1 MRTVEF
7 PDLKLNYNIPETLAE
22 CSTDEY
28 LAVSYLVFMY
38 LNGSISYEEFRVH
51 AVTKLMNIKVSKKFK
66 NDIDIHSNIY
76 LLSELMSSYFED
88 TEDGSKKI
96 VLDFLQIK
104 IPKMKIGVRTY
115 YAPEES
121 LFLLSY
127 GEFAD
132 ASRIFDDFHSFGDIH
147 CLYLLAAILYR
158 KRKPFSKQRYDY
170 DSKKID
176 KTAKRFKKYAAP
188 SFIYGT
194 YLQFVAFKQYLP
206 VAEIP
211 WGGKL
216 LNFEIL
222 FEGGETTESTIPGIG
237 AESMVFSLAESGVF
251 GSTEKVRNT
260 NFLEIMIHLYD
271 LRKRDLENQKPENN
285 ADSK

>member
-1 MRTVEF
+1 MRTVEI
-7 PDLKLNYNIPETLAE
+7 PDLNLTYNIPETLGE
-22 CSTDEY
+22 CSKEEY
-28 LAVSYLVFMY
+28 LSISYLIFMY
-38 LNGSISYEEFRVH
+38 LNGSVSYEEFRIH
-51 AVTKLMNIKVSKKFK
+51 AITKLMNIKVSEAFSE
-66 NDIDIHSNIY
+66 DIDIHSNIY

-104 IPKMKIGVRTY
+104 IPSAKIGLHTY
-115 YAPEES
+115 YGPEES
-121 LFLLSY
+121 LFTLTY

-132 ASRIFDDFHSFGDIH
+132 ASRVFDEFHSSGDVH
-147 CLYLLAAILYR
+147 CLFLLAAILYR
-158 KRKPFSKQRYDY
+158 KRKLLTKERIRYN
-170 DSKKID
+170 SKKID
-176 KTAKRFKKYAAP
+176 KAAKHFTKHTSC
-188 SFIYGT
+188 SFIYGV
-194 YLQFVAFKQYLP
+194 YLQFTAFRQYLP

-211 WGGKL
+211 WGGQV

-222 FEGGETTESTIPGIG
+222 FENEETSETTIPGIG

-271 LRKRDLENQKPENN
+271 LRKRDIENQKKEN
-285 ADSK
+285 AKSK

>member
-1 MRTVEF
+1 MRTVEI
-7 PDLKLNYNIPETLAE
+7 PDLKLTYNIPETLGE
-22 CSTDEY
+22 CSKKEY
-28 LAVSYLVFMY
+28 LSISYLIFMY
-38 LNGSISYEEFRVH
+38 LNGSVSYEEFRIH
-51 AVTKLMNIKVSKKFK
+51 AITKLMNIKVSEAFSE
-66 NDIDIHSNIY
+66 DIDIHSNIY

-104 IPKMKIGVRTY
+104 IPSIKIGLATY
-115 YAPEES
+115 YGPEES
-121 LFLLSY
+121 LFTLTY

-132 ASRIFDDFHSFGDIH
+132 ASRVFDEFHSSGDVH

-158 KRKPFSKQRYDY
+158 KRKPFTKERTRYN
-170 DSKKID
+170 SKKID
-176 KTAKRFKKYAAP
+176 KAAKHFTKHTSS
-188 SFIYGT
+188 SFIYGV
-194 YLQFVAFKQYLP
+194 YLQFTAFRQYLP

-211 WGGKL
+211 WGGQV

-222 FEGGETTESTIPGIG
+222 FENEETSETTIPGIG

-251 GSTEKVRNT
+251 GSTENVRNT

-271 LRKRDLENQKPENN
+271 LRKRDIENQKKEN
-285 ADSK
+285 AKSK